1 MAKRTHHPN
10 QLLFDFDAPIA
21 DVVELRPSGQTFGIP
36 VSLEWDGPASIAVTT
51 PDNRIVGH
59 VLSHLV
65 QPLGRILS
73 AVDVQIE
80 ATLGE
85 IDDRSFEVIV
95 LRTTDDGVFRNVVR
109 CVRTADDTRLAA

>member
-1 MAKRTHHPN
+1 MAKRTSHPA
-10 QLLFDFDAPIA
+10 QLSLDFDAPIA
-21 DVVELRPSGQTFGIP
+21 VVVELRPSAPVAGMP

-51 PDNRIVGH
+51 SDNRVVGH

-65 QPLGRILS
+65 QPLTRMLS
-73 AVDVQIE
+73 SVDVTIE

-95 LRTTDDGVFRNVVR
+95 TRTTDDGTFRNVVR
-109 CVRTADDTRLAA
+109 CARVGADLQIAA